1 MCGRYAL
8 IVDAEELAAL
18 FDGIDFPSIATA
30 MAKPRYNI
38 APTQPAPVVRHAEAN
53 GLELTELTWGL
64 IPSFSRDGRGHIN
77 ARSESAAEKPTFR
90 HAFRKRRCLVP
101 ASGFY
106 EWQAIPDEKRKQPY
120 YIHRKGDAPF
130 CFAGLWERWGEVDS
144 FAILTTD
151 ACESIASI
159 HHRMPV
165 MLDRESFHAWLD
177 PDAEP
182 EALQELLRPFP
193 PDQVEAYTVSPHVN
207 SPKND
212 DPACVKKAEPI
223 EPETGTLF
231 G

>member
-8 IVDAEELAAL
+8 IVDAEELAAI
-18 FDGIDFPSIATA
+18 FDGIELPSLAPVA
-30 MAKPRYNI
+30 PRYNI
-38 APTQPAPVVRHAEAN
+38 APSQPAPVVRHADGGGFEWA
-53 GLELTELTWGL
+53 ELTWGL

-77 ARSESAAEKPTFR
+77 ARSESAAQKPTFR
-90 HAFRKRRCLVP
+90 SAFRKRRCLIP

-120 YIHRKGDAPF
+120 FIHRKGQAPF
-130 CFAGLWERWGEVDS
+130 CFAGLWERWGDVDS

-151 ACESIASI
+151 ACESLESI

-165 MLDRESFHAWLD
+165 MLTRESFNAWLD

-182 EALQELLRPFP
+182 AAVQELLQPFP
-193 PDQVEAYTVSPHVN
+193 SDQVEAYTVSSYVN
-207 SPKND
+207 SPKNNS
-212 DPACVKKAEPI
+212 AQCVTKAPPI
-223 EPETGTLF
+223 EPGAGTLF